1 MKKYLI
7 NFRVTNCGLM
17 SQKEVLAKDEDK
29 ARKKLTDEI
38 ISDLKKKDSCGCLD
52 FSEIITI
59 VSAEEM

>member
-1 MKKYLI
+1 
-7 NFRVTNCGLM
+7 M